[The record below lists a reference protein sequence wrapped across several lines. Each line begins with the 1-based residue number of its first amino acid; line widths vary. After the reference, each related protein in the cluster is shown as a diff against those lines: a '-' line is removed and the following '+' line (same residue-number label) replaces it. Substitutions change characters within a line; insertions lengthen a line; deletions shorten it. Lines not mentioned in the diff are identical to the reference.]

1 MKQEILELR
10 DEESLKIYMD
20 PLRQR
25 IVLTMC
31 SLNRP
36 GTAKNLA
43 DIMSISPSSAK
54 HHLQ

>member
-36 GTAKNLA
+36 VTAKIWRIL
-43 DIMSISPSSAK
+43 
-54 HHLQ
+54 